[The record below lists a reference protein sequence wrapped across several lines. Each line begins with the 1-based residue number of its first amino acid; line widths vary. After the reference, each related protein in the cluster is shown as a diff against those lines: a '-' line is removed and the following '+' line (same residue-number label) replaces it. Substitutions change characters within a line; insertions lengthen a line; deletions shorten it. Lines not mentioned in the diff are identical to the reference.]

1 MQHYGIIGYPL
12 RFSFSQNYFTKK
24 FLDEGIVDASYS
36 IYPIERAEEIKNIL
50 QQNPML
56 KGLNVT
62 IPHKKNILP
71 FLTNTANLPLG
82 LTACNCIKIDGECLI
97 GYNTDV
103 IGFEKSLLPLLQ
115 QQHTNALV
123 LGNGGAADAVKYCL
137 KNLGITFLVV
147 GRRMTDEIDVL
158 YENLTKKIL
167 LQHLV
172 IINTTPVG
180 TFPHIDE
187 CPNLP
192 YQHLTHKH
200 LLYDLIYNPTKT
212 MFLQKGEEQGATIKN
227 GYQMLLLQAE
237 ENWRIW
243 NEE

>member
-1 MQHYGIIGYPL
+1 M
-12 RFSFSQNYFTKK
+12 
-24 FLDEGIVDASYS
+24 
-36 IYPIERAEEIKNIL
+36 
-50 QQNPML
+50 
-56 KGLNVT
+56 
-62 IPHKKNILP
+62 
-71 FLTNTANLPLG
+71 
-82 LTACNCIKIDGECLI
+82 
-97 GYNTDV
+97 
-103 IGFEKSLLPLLQ
+103 PLLQ
-115 QQHTNALV
+115 QHHTKALV

-158 YENLTKKIL
+158 YENLTQEIL
-167 LQHLV
+167 QQHLV

-212 MFLQKGEEQGATIKN
+212 MFLQKGEQQGATIKN
-227 GYQMLLLQAE
+227 GYEMLMLQAE

>member
-1 MQHYGIIGYPL
+1 
-12 RFSFSQNYFTKK
+12 
-24 FLDEGIVDASYS
+24 
-36 IYPIERAEEIKNIL
+36 
-50 QQNPML
+50 
-56 KGLNVT
+56 
-62 IPHKKNILP
+62 
-71 FLTNTANLPLG
+71 
-82 LTACNCIKIDGECLI
+82 
-97 GYNTDV
+97 
-103 IGFEKSLLPLLQ
+103 
-115 QQHTNALV
+115 
-123 LGNGGAADAVKYCL
+123 VKYCL

-158 YENLTKKIL
+158 YENLTQKIL

-172 IINTTPVG
+172 IVNTTPVG

-192 YQHLTHKH
+192 YQHLTPKH

>member
-36 IYPIERAEEIKNIL
+36 IYPIETAEGIKNIL

-82 LTACNCIKIDGECLI
+82 LHACNCIKIDGERLI

-115 QQHTNALV
+115 QHHTKALV